1 MSEGMASVSKTR
13 RVGHERGRVCA
24 LEVKG
29 RVDVAEHFGVGM
41 DDLLQVDVDEVV
53 ERVNVLLHQPAHLQ
67 KRRQELPFVLEKV
80 AFYVRVSSK
89 KGAEFAPG
97 QARARD
103 GAGQRLLCT
112 TTSENAPEC
121 CQPRRS

>member
-89 KGAEFAPG
+89 KGPSSL
-97 QARARD
+97 QARPERATARD
-103 GAGQRLLCT
+103 SVCSALPRAGT
-112 TTSENAPEC
+112 PTC
-121 CQPRRS
+121 CQARRS